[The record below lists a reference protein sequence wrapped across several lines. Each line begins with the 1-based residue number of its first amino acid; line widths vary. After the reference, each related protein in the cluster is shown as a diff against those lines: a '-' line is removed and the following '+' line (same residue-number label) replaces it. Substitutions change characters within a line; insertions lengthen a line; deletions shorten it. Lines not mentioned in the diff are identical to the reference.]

1 MAEQKKYDR
10 AAEDTGNIVDIGH
23 VNVCITDQQVAT
35 DYYVTGL
42 GLTADPFLNVG
53 ARLMWINVGRSQFH
67 MPTGEPDV
75 VRGTI
80 GLVVPSREELLAR
93 LASVRKFLSG
103 TKFEFRETNDAV
115 ETVCPWG
122 NRITL
127 HAPDADRFGRIVLGM
142 PYVEFDVRP
151 GTAERIARFHRAVMQ
166 APPAG
171 MRSAHA

>member
-42 GLTADPFLNVG
+42 GLTRDPFLNVG
-53 ARLMWINVGRSQFH
+53 ARLMWINAGRSQFH

-80 GLVVPSREELLAR
+80 GLVVPNHEELLAR
-93 LASVRKFLSG
+93 LASVRKFLNG
-103 TKFEFRETNDAV
+103 TKFDFRETNDGV

-127 HAPDADRFGRIVLGM
+127 HAPDADRFGRIL
-142 PYVEFDVRP
+142 P
-151 GTAERIARFHRAVMQ
+151 GLPAAALTAPRGT
-166 APPAG
+166 P
-171 MRSAHA
+171 